1 LEFTRT
7 DKGRIYEING
17 KPAWK
22 ILTETLGVPETVS
35 WVETLAIAG
44 FAREL
49 PEELQKDYG
58 SKYILFG
65 CLGKNEDNSIISPV
79 TCHDGMKIHLT
90 RRDEKKMFDDVD
102 SMVKKTLDKLNG
114 NKPIAVFQTDCGLRG
129 RFSLNRILKDELINR
144 IQSPICMGENIPWL
158 GLYSG
163 GEFGM
168 IAGQAWIHNFS
179 SSLNVIYR

>member
-1 LEFTRT
+1 MESS
-7 DKGRIYEING
+7 
-17 KPAWK
+17 
-22 ILTETLGVPETVS
+22 LGLPETVS

-49 PEELQKDYG
+49 PEELNEDYG

-65 CLGKNEDNSIISPV
+65 CLGRNEDDSIITAV
-79 TCHDGMKIHLT
+79 TCHNGMKIKLT
-90 RRDEKKMFDDVD
+90 RRDEKKMFEGVD

-114 NKPIAVFQTDCGLRG
+114 KKPVAVFHTDCSLRG

-144 IQSPICMGENIPWL
+144 IQSPICRGEDVPWL
-158 GLYSG
+158 GWYSG

-168 IAGQAWIHNFS
+168 IGGQSWIHNFS
-179 SSLNVIYR
+179 SSLSIVYR